1 MHLIIK
7 LKQLLRTVRV
17 RRAMQKD
24 YDESIAGLKLKKL
37 SKEQKSAIQTYFL
50 SKTGKKINTRWHQY
64 LYTVNGNFDVR
75 YLPLD
80 LYYGTLLS
88 KLNCDVSMC
97 WAYADKNLTTTLLPN
112 VLQPKTIIKNIQGL
126 YYDSHDCPTT
136 ITKAIC
142 TCANLTDAIIKPTV
156 CSGRGKNVLR
166 FASSEGIVSTGES
179 VEQLLSRYRKNFIIQ
194 EAVVQHPILSSLNPS
209 SVNTIRIATYRRK
222 EDVVLLYAIQK
233 IGGKNSSIDNASLGG
248 AFCKINDE
256 GQLDKCAYTYRPAG
270 VIEKTETGI
279 KFSDIVIPS
288 FSSIV
293 EKAKQL
299 HYRTPYSRIIG
310 WDFAVNLEGEAVLI
324 ELNTVWPGLYQLAE
338 PGLGKYTDEILESF
352 FITKTI

>member
-1 MHLIIK
+1 
-7 LKQLLRTVRV
+7 
-17 RRAMQKD
+17 MQQD
-24 YDESIAGLKLKKL
+24 YDKSIAGLKLKKL
-37 SKEQKSAIQTYFL
+37 SKEQKNAIQTYFL

-97 WAYADKNLTTTLLPN
+97 RAYADKNLTTKLFPD
-112 VLQPKTIIKNIQGL
+112 VLQPKAIIKNIQGL
-126 YYDSHDCPTT
+126 YYDSNDCPTT
-136 ITKAIC
+136 RIKAIC
-142 TCANLTDAIIKPTV
+142 TCANLADAIIKPAI
-156 CSGRGKNVLR
+156 CSSGGRNILR
-166 FASSEGIVSTGES
+166 FASSEGVVSTGES
-179 VEQLLSRYRKNFIIQ
+179 VEQLLSRYGKNFIIQ

-222 EDVVLLYAIQK
+222 EDVALLYAIQK
-233 IGGKNSSIDNASLGG
+233 IGGKNAAIDNASLGG
-248 AFCKINDE
+248 AFCKINDD
-256 GQLDKCAYTYRPAG
+256 GQLHKYAYTYRPAG

-279 KFSDIVIPS
+279 KFSDIIIPS
-288 FSSIV
+288 FSSLV
-293 EKAKQL
+293 EKAKQS
-299 HYRTPYSRIIG
+299 HYKVPYARIIG

-324 ELNTVWPGLYQLAE
+324 ELNTICPGLYQLAE